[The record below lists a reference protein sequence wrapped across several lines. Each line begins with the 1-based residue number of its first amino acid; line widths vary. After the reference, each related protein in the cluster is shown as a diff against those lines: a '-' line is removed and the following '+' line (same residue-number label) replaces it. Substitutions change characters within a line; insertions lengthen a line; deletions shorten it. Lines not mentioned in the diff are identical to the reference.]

1 MALRPYRMAATKSPL
16 EIQELGVKD
25 LASKRTVSMA
35 QLVPLYRQDQGR
47 YGQAKFQ
54 PVPLLCVLLSQIK
67 VTTWL
72 RLLLPNLQS
81 SAPP

>member
-54 PVPLLCVLLSQIK
+54 PVPLLCVLLSQTK
-67 VTTWL
+67 VTIWL
-72 RLLLPNLQS
+72 RLLPNLQS